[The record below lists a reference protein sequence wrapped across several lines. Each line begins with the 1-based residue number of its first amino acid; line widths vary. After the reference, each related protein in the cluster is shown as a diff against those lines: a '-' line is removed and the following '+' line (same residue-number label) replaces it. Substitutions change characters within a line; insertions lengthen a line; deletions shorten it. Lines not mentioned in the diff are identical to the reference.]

1 MRTAP
6 RNLFVAAALTLS
18 AVTTA
23 GAGEQAVDSPETLA
37 EHLAV
42 MNALTVKGRTMRDS
56 EMGHPAYD
64 DTLSGSP
71 MGAVGE
77 RWLALLE
84 ALDASYCEGAE
95 EGLRG
100 AEPRHYADATYLY
113 HMHHSAGR
121 FEEHG
126 LFDPITHAP
135 SALLVD
141 NGRFVMESLQE
152 GGRFHTDAGQGTW
165 TPQSMAYGLD
175 AFHGVA
181 YAWVRWKKPG
191 GADDM
196 GLLSAEQMREWFGHE
211 VPEALM
217 VARDAA
223 QVLDEAWDTGA
234 GTYDLGDGP
243 VWELDALGSL
253 IRGHKGLYELLYV
266 FGDEEDQ
273 RQAERLFERAAR
285 LVEAVLGEDGVAE
298 PWGLPARVRFEDG
311 HALADSDRVDVQAQW
326 RWVHHL
332 TGGFALL
339 RENEGT
345 SRFLERRRPGLS
357 EEIGAVID
365 RLIEG
370 ALVHQLIDGRV
381 VASLDYTSGEVRD
394 RDASVETRAALV
406 MGLGNGY
413 AAGESF
419 PGPGDWEEADA
430 QAEERTRAVYD
441 VILGHGRGLSG
452 SMTETR

>member
-1 MRTAP
+1 MVVGADAP
-6 RNLFVAAALTLS
+6 AADA
-18 AVTTA
+18 
-23 GAGEQAVDSPETLA
+23 PETLA

-56 EMGHPAYD
+56 EMGHTAYD
-64 DTLSGSP
+64 ETLSGEP
-71 MGAVGE
+71 MGAVGN

-84 ALDASYCEGAE
+84 ELEGYRE
-95 EGLRG
+95 EGEGLRG

-121 FEEHG
+121 FEDHG
-126 LFDPITHAP
+126 LFDPMTHAP
-135 SALLVD
+135 SALLVG

-152 GGRFHTDAGQGTW
+152 GGRFHTDADRESW

-181 YAWVRWKKPG
+181 YAWVRWDKPG
-191 GADDM
+191 GAEDM

-211 VPEALM
+211 PEDAVA

-223 QVLDEAWDTGA
+223 EVLDDAWDTES
-234 GTYDLGDGP
+234 GTYDLGEGP
-243 VWELDALGSL
+243 VWELDALASL

-266 FGDEEDQ
+266 FGDGEEDE

-285 LVEAVLGEDGVAE
+285 LVEAVLGEDGVVE
-298 PWGLPARVRFEDG
+298 SWGLPARVRFEDG
-311 HALADSDRVDVQAQW
+311 YAVADSEDVDVEAQW

-357 EEIGAVID
+357 EEIGGAID

-370 ALVHQLIDGRV
+370 ALAHQLSEGEV
-381 VASLDYTSGEVRD
+381 VASLDYDSGEVRD
-394 RDASVETRAALV
+394 PDASLTTQAALV

-413 AAGESF
+413 SAGESF
-419 PGPGDWEEADA
+419 LRPGDWEGADA
-430 QAEERTRAVYD
+430 EAEDRTRAVYD
-441 VILGHGRGLSG
+441 AILGHGRGVSG